1 MQEKVNKV
9 VRRKKDAEG
18 GFSYTCLLSD
28 FSCVGRKG
36 IMEYLKSKH
45 EEEYSAL
52 QEEVGAELGKL
63 IMNAAFLEEK
73 KEAVKAAAK
82 TNGVA
87 KTNGMSDEEKKV
99 KEEERKAKAAEKA
112 KALEEKK
119 ALQQAAR
126 DKATAERLAAE
137 EKRKEQLEAEKK
149 KQKELEEKKKAEL
162 EAEEEEKRVEE
173 EAAAAG
179 RVDYPMTMEVLRKI
193 DARTVRIPEY
203 GSLVGRLA
211 RLLAVVVGKKDGAT
225 YDFKL
230 DKPIAGD
237 IMAHLEAEHAD
248 FLELLYTIFP
258 PAKKRMG
265 QFVEKAAD
273 RFELRV
279 PTAREVD
286 KLEAEGKRKEQER
299 VKKER
304 EEEQER
310 IKKEREEETKKIKEK
325 REAEE
330 KEREALRQKRKLE
343 WEETRKEQEAKRRK
357 IQEEAEKRR
366 NTPETE
372 KELINRL
379 KREAST
385 MNKALKKMMKTT
397 PAFKTKALE
406 KRLAETRQK
415 LDDVYEK
422 RYNKQQDEK
431 TAVILEKLSPKQ
443 LRKLCMAYFG
453 ILAEEGEKV
462 TWKDTMESVK
472 MEVDFS
478 FLADFLLLLH
488 HHAKVN
494 FKKTFKFGHMLVT
507 SKQSELIFTKGLR
520 PVCDGLKDDSWRLP
534 SSWEVD
540 NPPEELGEEWNR
552 KHDSRLIIA
561 CYSSRARFVNN
572 FVLNN
577 KFLARGVV
585 QKYPDMKKLVLD
597 DEGGVLPHVKDRF
610 VYLVNVYMN
619 RGVYSEEF
627 GDVFYKED
635 VEGEDVNA
643 EDDVGEDE
651 IMEVTEEASSNGTK
665 AEAKDTKEPV
675 VVAEDSSEP
684 KEAAPAEVLVEAAV
698 EADGAV
704 EMTEAEENE
713 LLGDDVTEEDM

>member
-1 MQEKVNKV
+1 M
-9 VRRKKDAEG
+9 RRKKDAEG

-36 IMEYLKSKH
+36 IMEYLKEKH
-45 EEEYSAL
+45 EVEYLAL

-63 IMNAAFLEEK
+63 VMNAAFLEEK
-73 KEAVKAAAK
+73 KEVKAAAK

-87 KTNGMSDEEKKV
+87 KTNGMTEEM
-99 KEEERKAKAAEKA
+99 KAKAAEKA

-137 EKRKEQLEAEKK
+137 EKRMKVLEEERKR
-149 KQKELEEKKKAEL
+149 QKELEEKKKAEL

-193 DARTVRIPEY
+193 DARTIRIPEY
-203 GSLVGRLA
+203 GSLAGRLA
-211 RLLAVVVGKKDGAT
+211 RLLAVVVGKKDGVT
-225 YDFKL
+225 YDFKK
-230 DKPIAGD
+230 DKPIGD
-237 IMAHLEAEHAD
+237 IMAHLVAEHSD

-258 PAKKRMG
+258 QAKKRMG
-265 QFVEKAAD
+265 QFVEKAAE

-304 EEEQER
+304 EEEQAR
-310 IKKEREEETKKIKEK
+310 IKKERDEEIKKVKET

-330 KEREALRQKRKLE
+330 KEREARRLKRKLE
-343 WEETRKEQEAKRRK
+343 WEETRKEMEAKRRK
-357 IQEEAEKRR
+357 IQEEAERKR
-366 NTPETE
+366 NTPETTE
-372 KELINRL
+372 EMIKRL
-379 KREAST
+379 KKEQRT
-385 MNKALKKMMKTT
+385 LTKALKKMKTA
-397 PAFKTKALE
+397 PEFKKKALE
-406 KRLAETRQK
+406 KRFNETKQK
-415 LDDVYEK
+415 LTDIFVK
-422 RYNKQQDEK
+422 RYNKQQDDK
-431 TAVILEKLSPKQ
+431 TAAILEKLSPKQ

-453 ILAEEGEKV
+453 NLAEEGEKV
-462 TWKDTMESVK
+462 TWKDTMESIK
-472 MEVDFS
+472 MEVDYS
-478 FLADFLLLLH
+478 FLVEFLILLH

-507 SKQSELIFTKGLR
+507 SKQSELIFTRGLR
-520 PVCDGLKDDSWRLP
+520 PVSDGVKDDSWRLP

-561 CYSSRARFVNN
+561 CSRRN
-572 FVLNN
+572 FVFMNS
-577 KFLARGVV
+577 KVLAKVAT
-585 QKYPDMKKLVLD
+585 KYPDMKKMVLD
-597 DEGGVLPHVKDRF
+597 EEGGLLPQVKDRG
-610 VYLVNVYMN
+610 VYLINVYTN

-627 GDVFYKED
+627 GDVFFKEGVEDED
-635 VEGEDVNA
+635 VDA
-643 EDDVGEDE
+643 EDDLVEDE
-651 IMEVTEEASSNGTK
+651 VMEVTEEDSSNGTK
-665 AEAKDTKEPV
+665 AEASDTKEPV
-675 VVAEDSSEP
+675 VVADESSEA
-684 KEAAPAEVLVEAAV
+684 KEVAPAEVLAEAVGEVEGV
-698 EADGAV
+698 V

-713 LLGDDVTEEDM
+713 LLGDDATEEDM